1 MQLNTYATL
10 SAFRQRQAL
19 AASDTG
25 DDDRMLAKLRSAT
38 AQIDRFTGRSF
49 IPTVATRK
57 FNWHN
62 ARTLLFR
69 GYDLLE
75 LTSIT
80 NGDGTS
86 VDPTAI
92 IALGGVNG
100 PIVGVELDLTRAF
113 FVYLTTKTR
122 ALTVN
127 GVWGWHDDYANA
139 WKPSSDTIPGGGIT
153 SSATSFT
160 VTSVSGVD
168 GWNLSPRFTAGQL
181 LKVDSEY
188 LYLVAANS
196 ATNTLIVVRGANGST
211 AASHNAGAA
220 ISIYVPPT
228 DIAEIALRWAGW
240 LYKTEDAGDYSGSV
254 AVPGEGN
261 ILAPVNVPPAIPSDL
276 VAALVNLRRVVGAL

>member
-1 MQLNTYATL
+1 MSLRRSDRARSKEYAMQLNTYATL

-127 GVWGWHDDYANA
+127 GVWGWHDDL
-139 WKPSSDTIPGGGIT
+139 PTPG
-153 SSATSFT
+153 
-160 VTSVSGVD
+160 
-168 GWNLSPRFTAGQL
+168 NRRP
-181 LKVDSEY
+181 
-188 LYLVAANS
+188 
-196 ATNTLIVVRGANGST
+196 TLF
-211 AASHNAGAA
+211 
-220 ISIYVPPT
+220 
-228 DIAEIALRWAGW
+228 
-240 LYKTEDAGDYSGSV
+240 
-254 AVPGEGN
+254 
-261 ILAPVNVPPAIPSDL
+261 
-276 VAALVNLRRVVGAL
+276 RVVGSRPAQCHSRSPV

>member
-1 MQLNTYATL
+1 MSSAISHCTLLPCSLSSFTESAIPLGSDRFRSRQYAMQLTTYATL

-75 LTSIT
+75 LTRIT

-92 IALGGVNG
+92 I
-100 PIVGVELDLTRAF
+100 
-113 FVYLTTKTR
+113 
-122 ALTVN
+122 
-127 GVWGWHDDYANA
+127 
-139 WKPSSDTIPGGGIT
+139 
-153 SSATSFT
+153 
-160 VTSVSGVD
+160 
-168 GWNLSPRFTAGQL
+168 Q
-181 LKVDSEY
+181 
-188 LYLVAANS
+188 
-196 ATNTLIVVRGANGST
+196 
-211 AASHNAGAA
+211 
-220 ISIYVPPT
+220 
-228 DIAEIALRWAGW
+228 
-240 LYKTEDAGDYSGSV
+240 
-254 AVPGEGN
+254 
-261 ILAPVNVPPAIPSDL
+261 
-276 VAALVNLRRVVGAL
+276 